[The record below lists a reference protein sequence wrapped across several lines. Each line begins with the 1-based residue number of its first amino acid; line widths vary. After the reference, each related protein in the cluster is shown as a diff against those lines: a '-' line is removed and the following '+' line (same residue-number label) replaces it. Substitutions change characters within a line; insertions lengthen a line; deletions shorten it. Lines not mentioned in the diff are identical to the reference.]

1 MLERQ
6 KINVEIGV
14 QIRKRFILKE
24 MDRHFIISNLEDLL
38 PDFHFGFL
46 YSQQTKKTRIEMGFK
61 ISKYLFVFPFLLIAE
76 RYLYVARD
84 TGDRKTSLSVKLCA
98 TICDN

>member
-1 MLERQ
+1 M
-6 KINVEIGV
+6 KNVENGV

-24 MDRHFIISNLEDLL
+24 MDRHFVISNLEDLL

-46 YSQQTKKTRIEMGFK
+46 YSQQTKKKTRIEMCFK

-84 TGDRKTSLSVKLCA
+84 TGDRITSLSVKLCA